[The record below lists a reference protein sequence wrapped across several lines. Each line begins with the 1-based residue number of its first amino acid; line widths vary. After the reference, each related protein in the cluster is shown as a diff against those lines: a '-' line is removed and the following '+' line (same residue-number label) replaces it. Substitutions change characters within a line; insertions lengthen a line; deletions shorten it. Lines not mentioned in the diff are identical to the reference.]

1 MVNLEN
7 YECGMVLSGDK
18 IGLNSINSKK
28 KKNES
33 FLSCDF
39 WLIWFDGEDIGCLSN
54 WWWI

>member
-18 IGLNSINSKK
+18 IGLNSINPKKK

-33 FLSCDF
+33 FLPCDF
-39 WLIWFDGEDIGCLSN
+39 WLIWLDGEDIQSLKF
-54 WWWI
+54 